1 MRITQISESKQL
13 GILLALSGGFMD
25 AYSYIQRGHVFAN
38 AQTGNMLLFGI
49 NLSQLKF
56 LDALQYAIPVVAFT
70 LGIALAEQL
79 RACQWK
85 KLHWR
90 QIALI
95 IETTILIS
103 VAFFNSD
110 LNLIANS
117 LTSFA
122 CGIQVETFRKIQGL
136 SAATT
141 MCIGNLRSGTE
152 NLFKYLHTKERH
164 YFDKGAFY
172 YLIIFCFIMGA
183 VIGNFF
189 IHFMHRYAIII
200 CSWFLIAAFL
210 MMFID
215 LEKEM
220 NAKRKH

>member
-56 LDALQYAIPVVAFT
+56 LDALQYAIPVIAFT

-110 LNLIANS
+110 LAGCFV
-117 LTSFA
+117 TS
-122 CGIQVETFRKIQGL
+122 TFYCDRSCSGFFRCYL
-136 SAATT
+136 SACTY
-141 MCIGNLRSGTE
+141 CGNGFTAASISYFSGKPCSVHL
-152 NLFKYLHTKERH
+152 NLTCPAYK
-164 YFDKGAFY
+164 
-172 YLIIFCFIMGA
+172 
-183 VIGNFF
+183 
-189 IHFMHRYAIII
+189 
-200 CSWFLIAAFL
+200 
-210 MMFID
+210 
-215 LEKEM
+215 
-220 NAKRKH
+220 

>member
-1 MRITQISESKQL
+1 
-13 GILLALSGGFMD
+13 MD

-56 LDALQYAIPVVAFT
+56 LDALQYAIPVIAFT

-164 YFDKGAFY
+164 YFLLPDHFLFY
-172 YLIIFCFIMGA
+172 YGSCYRKFLYPFYAPLCHHNLFLVFDCCFFND
-183 VIGNFF
+183 V
-189 IHFMHRYAIII
+189 HRLRKRDEYQKKTLNQRFKFNHATT
-200 CSWFLIAAFL
+200 CSKSSFTLA
-210 MMFID
+210 
-215 LEKEM
+215 
-220 NAKRKH
+220 

>member
-1 MRITQISESKQL
+1 MEKT
-13 GILLALSGGFMD
+13 
-25 AYSYIQRGHVFAN
+25 
-38 AQTGNMLLFGI
+38 
-49 NLSQLKF
+49 
-56 LDALQYAIPVVAFT
+56 
-70 LGIALAEQL
+70 ALAP
-79 RACQWK
+79 
-85 KLHWR
+85 
-90 QIALI
+90 IALI

-220 NAKRKH
+220 NTKRKH